1 MNLRGRVKV
10 SPDHLH
16 FRECPAPPTYRY
28 QFSVMLLL
36 IGTNV
41 VFMQNIK
48 NNFDFLKKQE

>member
-1 MNLRGRVKV
+1 MNSRGRVKV

-16 FRECPAPPTYRY
+16 FRECPAPPTYKY
-28 QFSVMLLL
+28 KFLYILLP